1 MENEEKK
8 VIDKSETKEQMK
20 RERETVWKSR
30 ERMKGEVKNEMSK
43 WKRRIEIISKKTQIK
58 TKTK

>member
-1 MENEEKK
+1 MENEQK

-30 ERMKGEVKNEMSK
+30 ERMKEEGKDEKSE
-43 WKRRIEIISKKTQIK
+43 WKRIEIVSKKTQIK
-58 TKTK
+58 TNTK

>member
-1 MENEEKK
+1 MENEQK

-30 ERMKGEVKNEMSK
+30 ERMKGEVKNEKSK

-58 TKTK
+58 TKTI

>member
-1 MENEEKK
+1 MENEQK

-30 ERMKGEVKNEMSK
+30 ERMKGEVNNEKSK

-58 TKTK
+58 TKTI